1 MSGTHA
7 ELSPSGSARWL
18 ACPGSYWLS
27 KEAPPQPSSAA
38 ADEGTDA
45 HDWAAKVLLGEV
57 DIFDVPYA
65 GVDIY
70 TTRVQQA
77 SERKGALLWV
87 EKRVHLTEQIHGTPD
102 AVVSHKKVLDVFDLK
117 YGYNK
122 VEARD
127 NSQLMI
133 YAAGAIQE
141 YGLKPTKINM
151 HIAQPRAG
159 GIRSVQMPIKLFN
172 ARVGTI
178 LDAADKLL
186 ANPDSPRHAGD
197 HCQYCPAAPI
207 CPERAREARIAA
219 DIAFRSVQEIDED
232 TMLWAIENKK
242 RIIDWFEQLNTF
254 AIDKPP
260 RGYAVVQGQG
270 RRVWRTD
277 IEVPMI
283 LKAMTLSEAEKAGHN
298 LDELTVKKPGP
309 LTLVKKE
316 VDPNQFPDLT

>member
-1 MSGTHA
+1 MSEHA
-7 ELSPSGSARWL
+7 KLSPSGSARWL

-27 KEAPPQPSSAA
+27 EQAPKQPSTAA

-45 HDWAAKVLLGEV
+45 HDWAAKILLGELDAFDSPYSGIELYV
-57 DIFDVPYA
+57 D
-65 GVDIY
+65 
-70 TTRVQQA
+70 RVKQA
-77 SERKGALLWV
+77 SERKGAMLWV
-87 EKRVHLTEQIHGTPD
+87 EKRVYLTQEVHGTPD

-122 VEARD
+122 VEAKD
-127 NSQLMI
+127 NTQLLI
-133 YAAGAIQE
+133 YAAGAIKT
-141 YGLKPTKINM
+141 YDLKPTKVNM
-151 HIAQPRAG
+151 HIVQPRAG
-159 GIRSVQMPIKLFN
+159 GIRSAQLPIKVFW
-172 ARVGTI
+172 ARVNTI

-197 HCQYCPAAPI
+197 HCQYCPAAAI
-207 CPERAREARIAA
+207 CPERKAEAKAA
-219 DIAFRSVQEIDED
+219 AEIAFTPVQQIDED

-242 RIIDWFEQLNTF
+242 RILDWFEQLNAF

-283 LKAMTLSEAEKAGHN
+283 LKAMTLAEAEKAGHN

-309 LTLVKKE
+309 LTLVRKE
-316 VDPNQFPDLT
+316 VDASSFPDVE

>member
-1 MSGTHA
+1 MSGEHA

-27 KEAPPQPSSAA
+27 KEAPVQKSTAA

-45 HDWAAKVLLGEV
+45 HDWAAKILLGEL
-57 DIFDVPYA
+57 DEFDSPYT
-65 GVDIY
+65 GLEVYID
-70 TTRVQQA
+70 RVRTA
-77 SERKGALLWV
+77 AERKGSMLWV
-87 EKRVHLTEQIHGTPD
+87 EKRVYLTEQIHGTPD
-102 AVVSHKKVLDVFDLK
+102 ACVSYKREVDVFDLK

-127 NSQLMI
+127 NSQLII
-133 YAAGAIQE
+133 YTAGAIKT
-141 YGLKPTKINM
+141 YGLKPTKVNM

-186 ANPDSPRHAGD
+186 ANPDSPRRAGE
-197 HCQYCPAAPI
+197 HCQYCPAASI
-207 CPERAREARIAA
+207 CPERKAEAKMAA
-219 DIAFRSVQEIDED
+219 DIAFRTVQEIDEE

-242 RIIDWFEQLNTF
+242 RIIEWFDSLNTY
-254 AIDKPP
+254 ALEKPP
-260 RGYAVVQGQG
+260 TGYAVVQGQG

-277 IEVPMI
+277 IEVPTI
-283 LKAMTLSEAEKAGHN
+283 LKAMTLAEAEKAGHK
-298 LDELTVKKPGP
+298 LDDLTVKKPGP

-316 VDPNQFPDLT
+316 VDPNQFPDL

>member
-1 MSGTHA
+1 MSEHA
-7 ELSPSGSARWL
+7 KLSPSGSARWL

-27 KEAPPQPSSAA
+27 EQAPKQPSTAA

-45 HDWAAKVLLGEV
+45 HDWAAKILLGEL
-57 DIFDVPYA
+57 DAFDSPYA
-65 GVDIY
+65 GIELYVD
-70 TTRVQQA
+70 RVKQA
-77 SERKGALLWV
+77 SERKGAMLWV
-87 EKRVHLTEQIHGTPD
+87 EKRVYLTQEVHGTPD

-122 VEARD
+122 VEAKD
-127 NSQLMI
+127 NTQLLI
-133 YAAGAIQE
+133 YAAGAIKT
-141 YGLKPTKINM
+141 YDLKPTKVNM
-151 HIAQPRAG
+151 HIVQPRAG
-159 GIRSVQMPIKLFN
+159 GIRSAQLPIKVFW
-172 ARVGTI
+172 ARVNTI

-197 HCQYCPAAPI
+197 HCQYCQAAPI
-207 CPERAREARIAA
+207 CPERKAEAKMAA
-219 DIAFRSVQEIDED
+219 EVAFTPVQQIDED

-254 AIDKPP
+254 AIEQPP

-309 LTLVKKE
+309 LTLVRKE
-316 VDPNQFPDLT
+316 VDASSFPDVE